1 MHVKVGVTVKD
12 KHKRSRSGWLQRRFA
27 KWALVVY
34 RLGLGP
40 LIAGRVLILTTRGR
54 KTGRPVRTP
63 LWYVREGEVIY
74 CLSRRGLSS
83 QWLKNLQSA
92 PGARLRVGNRY
103 WQAQGSLVSEAQE
116 RDRVAELFFQKYG
129 RLGRLLLNR
138 DRLSPVAFTMLEGG

>member
-1 MHVKVGVTVKD
+1 MENPVKY
-12 KHKRSRSGWLQRRFA
+12 KREHGRSGWFQRRFA

-40 LIAGRVLILTTRGR
+40 LIAGRVLVLTTRGR

-92 PGARLRVGNRY
+92 PRARLRVGNRY
-103 WQAQGSLVSEAQE
+103 WQAQGSLVLEAQE
-116 RDRVAELFFQKYG
+116 RDRVVGMFLQKYG